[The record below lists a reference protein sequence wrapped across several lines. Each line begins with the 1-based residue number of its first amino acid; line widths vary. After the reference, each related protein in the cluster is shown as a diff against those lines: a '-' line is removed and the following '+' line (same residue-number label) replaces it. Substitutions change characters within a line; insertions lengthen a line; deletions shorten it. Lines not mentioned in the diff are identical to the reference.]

1 MARARFSRRKS
12 VQAALESISPA
23 RAFRCT
29 TRCRFRWASTIR
41 RSPASTAPARRAQL
55 NTSTL
60 SRGTP
65 WMPGSCALWRS
76 ARKSCS
82 RSSPKSRTSQEA
94 KPLMNMEQLREFV
107 SLENR
112 KRDLDAELKAA
123 NQRLDELEDLIIPQ
137 FIEAGVP
144 SIAVTVDGSTR
155 TLSIYPDV
163 YASPLNGRP
172 EVAAALKASE
182 LGQYV
187 AENYN
192 SNSLTAYVR
201 EVWREVLL
209 LAKQQNRVAGEE
221 DVRAAL
227 PKPLGEVLKISLV
240 HKLSSRK
247 KA

>member
-1 MARARFSRRKS
+1 
-12 VQAALESISPA
+12 
-23 RAFRCT
+23 
-29 TRCRFRWASTIR
+29 
-41 RSPASTAPARRAQL
+41 
-55 NTSTL
+55 
-60 SRGTP
+60 
-65 WMPGSCALWRS
+65 
-76 ARKSCS
+76 
-82 RSSPKSRTSQEA
+82 
-94 KPLMNMEQLREFV
+94 MNMEQLREFV

-112 KRDLDAELKAA
+112 KRDLDAELKTA

-163 YASPLNGRP
+163 YASPLNDRS

-209 LAKQQNRVAGEE
+209 LAKQQNRVAAEE

-247 KA
+247 KS

>member
-1 MARARFSRRKS
+1 
-12 VQAALESISPA
+12 
-23 RAFRCT
+23 
-29 TRCRFRWASTIR
+29 
-41 RSPASTAPARRAQL
+41 
-55 NTSTL
+55 
-60 SRGTP
+60 
-65 WMPGSCALWRS
+65 
-76 ARKSCS
+76 
-82 RSSPKSRTSQEA
+82 
-94 KPLMNMEQLREFV
+94 MNMEQLREFV

-112 KRDLDAELKAA
+112 KRDLDAELKATS
-123 NQRLDELEDLIIPQ
+123 QKLDAQEDLIIPQ

-144 SIAVTVDGSTR
+144 SIAVTVDGVTR

-163 YASPLNGRP
+163 YASPLNDRS
-172 EVAAALKASE
+172 EVTAALKASE

-209 LAKQQNRVAGEE
+209 LAKQQNRLATED
-221 DVRAAL
+221 DVRIAL

>member
-1 MARARFSRRKS
+1 
-12 VQAALESISPA
+12 
-23 RAFRCT
+23 
-29 TRCRFRWASTIR
+29 
-41 RSPASTAPARRAQL
+41 
-55 NTSTL
+55 
-60 SRGTP
+60 
-65 WMPGSCALWRS
+65 
-76 ARKSCS
+76 
-82 RSSPKSRTSQEA
+82 
-94 KPLMNMEQLREFV
+94 MNMEQLREFV

-112 KRDLDAELKAA
+112 KRDLDAELKRA
-123 NQRLDELEDLIIPQ
+123 NQRLDELEGLIIQQ

-163 YASPLNGRP
+163 YASPLHDRI

-209 LAKQQNRVAGEE
+209 LAKQQNRLAGEE

-227 PKPLGEVLKISLV
+227 PKPLGEVLKISMV

>member
-1 MARARFSRRKS
+1 
-12 VQAALESISPA
+12 
-23 RAFRCT
+23 
-29 TRCRFRWASTIR
+29 
-41 RSPASTAPARRAQL
+41 
-55 NTSTL
+55 
-60 SRGTP
+60 
-65 WMPGSCALWRS
+65 
-76 ARKSCS
+76 
-82 RSSPKSRTSQEA
+82 
-94 KPLMNMEQLREFV
+94 MNMEQLREFV
-107 SLENR
+107 SLENK
-112 KRDLDAELKAA
+112 KRDLDAELKAT
-123 NQRLDELEDLIIPQ
+123 NQRLDELEDLILPQ

-163 YASPLNGRP
+163 YASPRNDRAD
-172 EVAAALKASE
+172 VAAALKASE

-201 EVWREVLL
+201 EVWREIVQ
-209 LAKQQNRVAGEE
+209 AAARENRVATED

-227 PKPLGEVLKISLV
+227 PKPLGDAIKISLV

>member
-1 MARARFSRRKS
+1 
-12 VQAALESISPA
+12 
-23 RAFRCT
+23 
-29 TRCRFRWASTIR
+29 
-41 RSPASTAPARRAQL
+41 
-55 NTSTL
+55 
-60 SRGTP
+60 
-65 WMPGSCALWRS
+65 
-76 ARKSCS
+76 
-82 RSSPKSRTSQEA
+82 
-94 KPLMNMEQLREFV
+94 MNMEQLREFV

-163 YASPLNGRP
+163 YASPLNGRT

-201 EVWREVLL
+201 EVWREVLQ
-209 LAKQQNRVAGEE
+209 LAKRENRVATEE

-247 KA
+247 KT

>member
-1 MARARFSRRKS
+1 
-12 VQAALESISPA
+12 
-23 RAFRCT
+23 
-29 TRCRFRWASTIR
+29 
-41 RSPASTAPARRAQL
+41 
-55 NTSTL
+55 
-60 SRGTP
+60 
-65 WMPGSCALWRS
+65 
-76 ARKSCS
+76 
-82 RSSPKSRTSQEA
+82 
-94 KPLMNMEQLREFV
+94 V

-155 TLSIYPDV
+155 TLSINPDV
-163 YASPLNGRP
+163 YASPLNGRT

-201 EVWREVLL
+201 EVWREVLQ
-209 LAKQQNRVAGEE
+209 LAKRENRVATEE

>member
-1 MARARFSRRKS
+1 
-12 VQAALESISPA
+12 
-23 RAFRCT
+23 
-29 TRCRFRWASTIR
+29 
-41 RSPASTAPARRAQL
+41 
-55 NTSTL
+55 
-60 SRGTP
+60 
-65 WMPGSCALWRS
+65 
-76 ARKSCS
+76 
-82 RSSPKSRTSQEA
+82 
-94 KPLMNMEQLREFV
+94 MNMEQLREFV

-144 SIAVTVDGSTR
+144 SIAVTVDGNTR
-155 TLSIYPDV
+155 TLSINPDV
-163 YASPLNGRP
+163 YASPLNGRT
-172 EVAAALKASE
+172 EVAAALKASQ

-209 LAKQQNRVAGEE
+209 LARQQNRVAGEE

>member
-1 MARARFSRRKS
+1 
-12 VQAALESISPA
+12 
-23 RAFRCT
+23 
-29 TRCRFRWASTIR
+29 
-41 RSPASTAPARRAQL
+41 
-55 NTSTL
+55 
-60 SRGTP
+60 
-65 WMPGSCALWRS
+65 
-76 ARKSCS
+76 
-82 RSSPKSRTSQEA
+82 
-94 KPLMNMEQLREFV
+94 MNMEQLREFV

-163 YASPLNGRP
+163 YASPLNGRT

-209 LAKQQNRVAGEE
+209 LARQQNRVAGEE

>member
-1 MARARFSRRKS
+1 
-12 VQAALESISPA
+12 
-23 RAFRCT
+23 
-29 TRCRFRWASTIR
+29 
-41 RSPASTAPARRAQL
+41 
-55 NTSTL
+55 
-60 SRGTP
+60 
-65 WMPGSCALWRS
+65 
-76 ARKSCS
+76 
-82 RSSPKSRTSQEA
+82 
-94 KPLMNMEQLREFV
+94 MNMEQLRGFV

-112 KRDLDAELKAA
+112 KKDLDAELKAT
-123 NQRLDELEDLIIPQ
+123 NQKLDELEDLLIPQ

-144 SIAVTVDGSTR
+144 SIAVTVDGTTR

-163 YASPLNGRP
+163 YASPLRDRN

-201 EVWREVLL
+201 EVWREVLV
-209 LAKQQNRVAGEE
+209 LAKQQNRLAAEE
-221 DVRAAL
+221 DIRAAL
-227 PKPLGEVLKISLV
+227 PKPLGEALKISLV

>member
-1 MARARFSRRKS
+1 
-12 VQAALESISPA
+12 
-23 RAFRCT
+23 
-29 TRCRFRWASTIR
+29 
-41 RSPASTAPARRAQL
+41 
-55 NTSTL
+55 
-60 SRGTP
+60 
-65 WMPGSCALWRS
+65 
-76 ARKSCS
+76 
-82 RSSPKSRTSQEA
+82 
-94 KPLMNMEQLREFV
+94 MNMEQLREFV

-163 YASPLNGRP
+163 YASPLNGRT

>member
-1 MARARFSRRKS
+1 
-12 VQAALESISPA
+12 
-23 RAFRCT
+23 
-29 TRCRFRWASTIR
+29 
-41 RSPASTAPARRAQL
+41 
-55 NTSTL
+55 
-60 SRGTP
+60 
-65 WMPGSCALWRS
+65 
-76 ARKSCS
+76 
-82 RSSPKSRTSQEA
+82 
-94 KPLMNMEQLREFV
+94 MNMEQLREFV

-112 KRDLDAELKAA
+112 KRDLDAELKAT
-123 NQRLDELEDLIIPQ
+123 NQKLDELEDLIIPQ

-155 TLSIYPDV
+155 TLSIYRDV
-163 YASPLNGRP
+163 YASPLNDRA

-201 EVWREVLL
+201 EVWREVVQT
-209 LAKQQNRVAGEE
+209 AQREDRVATED

-227 PKPLGEVLKISLV
+227 PKPLGDAIKISLV

>member
-1 MARARFSRRKS
+1 
-12 VQAALESISPA
+12 
-23 RAFRCT
+23 
-29 TRCRFRWASTIR
+29 
-41 RSPASTAPARRAQL
+41 
-55 NTSTL
+55 
-60 SRGTP
+60 
-65 WMPGSCALWRS
+65 
-76 ARKSCS
+76 
-82 RSSPKSRTSQEA
+82 
-94 KPLMNMEQLREFV
+94 MNMEMLREFV

-123 NQRLDELEDLIIPQ
+123 NQKLGELEDVIIPQ

-144 SIAVTVDGSTR
+144 SIAVTVDGTTR

-163 YASPLNGRP
+163 YASPLNGRT

-201 EVWREVLL
+201 EVWREVVER
-209 LAKQQNRVAGEE
+209 AKKQQRVASEA
-221 DVRAAL
+221 DVFAAL
-227 PKPLGEVLKISLV
+227 PEPLAGCLKISLV

-247 KA
+247 KG

>member
-1 MARARFSRRKS
+1 
-12 VQAALESISPA
+12 
-23 RAFRCT
+23 
-29 TRCRFRWASTIR
+29 
-41 RSPASTAPARRAQL
+41 
-55 NTSTL
+55 
-60 SRGTP
+60 
-65 WMPGSCALWRS
+65 
-76 ARKSCS
+76 
-82 RSSPKSRTSQEA
+82 
-94 KPLMNMEQLREFV
+94 MNMEQLREFV

-112 KRDLDAELKAA
+112 KRDLDAELKAT
-123 NQRLDELEDLIIPQ
+123 NQKLDELEDLIIPQ

-163 YASPLNGRP
+163 YASPLNDRA

-201 EVWREVLL
+201 EVWREVVQT
-209 LAKQQNRVAGEE
+209 AQREDRVATED

-227 PKPLGEVLKISLV
+227 PKPLGDAIKISLV

>member
-1 MARARFSRRKS
+1 
-12 VQAALESISPA
+12 
-23 RAFRCT
+23 
-29 TRCRFRWASTIR
+29 
-41 RSPASTAPARRAQL
+41 
-55 NTSTL
+55 
-60 SRGTP
+60 
-65 WMPGSCALWRS
+65 
-76 ARKSCS
+76 
-82 RSSPKSRTSQEA
+82 
-94 KPLMNMEQLREFV
+94 MNMEQLREFV

-112 KRDLDAELKAA
+112 KRDLDAELKAT
-123 NQRLDELEDLIIPQ
+123 NQKLDELEDLIIPQ

-163 YASPLNGRP
+163 YASPLKDRA

-201 EVWREVLL
+201 EVWREVVQT
-209 LAKQQNRVAGEE
+209 AQREDRVATED

-227 PKPLGEVLKISLV
+227 PKPLGDAVKISLV

>member
-1 MARARFSRRKS
+1 
-12 VQAALESISPA
+12 
-23 RAFRCT
+23 
-29 TRCRFRWASTIR
+29 
-41 RSPASTAPARRAQL
+41 
-55 NTSTL
+55 
-60 SRGTP
+60 
-65 WMPGSCALWRS
+65 
-76 ARKSCS
+76 
-82 RSSPKSRTSQEA
+82 
-94 KPLMNMEQLREFV
+94 MNMEQLRDFV

-112 KRDLDAELKAA
+112 KRDLDAELKAT
-123 NQRLDELEDLIIPQ
+123 NQKLDELEDLIIPQ

-163 YASPLNGRP
+163 YASPLNDRA

-201 EVWREVLL
+201 EVWREVVQ
-209 LAKQQNRVAGEE
+209 AAQRESRIATED

-227 PKPLGEVLKISLV
+227 PRPLGDAIKISLV

>member
-1 MARARFSRRKS
+1 
-12 VQAALESISPA
+12 
-23 RAFRCT
+23 
-29 TRCRFRWASTIR
+29 
-41 RSPASTAPARRAQL
+41 
-55 NTSTL
+55 
-60 SRGTP
+60 
-65 WMPGSCALWRS
+65 
-76 ARKSCS
+76 
-82 RSSPKSRTSQEA
+82 
-94 KPLMNMEQLREFV
+94 MNMEQLREFV

-112 KRDLDAELKAA
+112 KRDLDAALKAA
-123 NQRLDELEDLIIPQ
+123 NQKLDELENLIIPQ

-163 YASPLNGRP
+163 YASPLNDRT

-209 LAKQQNRVAGEE
+209 LAKQQNRLATEDRRSRRPAQAPGRGSQNLPGPQTQQQKESLKGEAMSTE
-221 DVRAAL
+221 LA
-227 PKPLGEVLKISLV
+227 
-240 HKLSSRK
+240 
-247 KA
+247 KASGGAQGAHARERRSGSDPRGLRHQRRQRGHHGI

>member
-1 MARARFSRRKS
+1 
-12 VQAALESISPA
+12 
-23 RAFRCT
+23 
-29 TRCRFRWASTIR
+29 
-41 RSPASTAPARRAQL
+41 
-55 NTSTL
+55 
-60 SRGTP
+60 
-65 WMPGSCALWRS
+65 
-76 ARKSCS
+76 
-82 RSSPKSRTSQEA
+82 
-94 KPLMNMEQLREFV
+94 MNMEQLREFV

-163 YASPLNGRP
+163 YASPLNGRT

-192 SNSLTAYVR
+192 SNLLTAYVR

-209 LAKQQNRVAGEE
+209 LARQQNRVAGEE

>member
-1 MARARFSRRKS
+1 
-12 VQAALESISPA
+12 
-23 RAFRCT
+23 
-29 TRCRFRWASTIR
+29 
-41 RSPASTAPARRAQL
+41 
-55 NTSTL
+55 
-60 SRGTP
+60 
-65 WMPGSCALWRS
+65 
-76 ARKSCS
+76 
-82 RSSPKSRTSQEA
+82 
-94 KPLMNMEQLREFV
+94 MNMEHLREFV

-112 KRDLDAELKAA
+112 KRDLDASLKAA
-123 NQRLDELEDLIIPQ
+123 NQRLDELEGLIIPQ
-137 FIEAGVP
+137 FIEEGVP

-163 YASPLNGRP
+163 YASPINDRP

-209 LAKQQNRVAGEE
+209 LAKQQNRIAAED

>member
-1 MARARFSRRKS
+1 
-12 VQAALESISPA
+12 
-23 RAFRCT
+23 
-29 TRCRFRWASTIR
+29 
-41 RSPASTAPARRAQL
+41 
-55 NTSTL
+55 
-60 SRGTP
+60 
-65 WMPGSCALWRS
+65 
-76 ARKSCS
+76 
-82 RSSPKSRTSQEA
+82 
-94 KPLMNMEQLREFV
+94 MNMEQLREFV

-155 TLSIYPDV
+155 TLSINPDV
-163 YASPLNGRP
+163 YASPLNGRT

-201 EVWREVLL
+201 EVWREVLQ
-209 LAKQQNRVAGEE
+209 LAKRENRVATEE

>member
-1 MARARFSRRKS
+1 
-12 VQAALESISPA
+12 
-23 RAFRCT
+23 
-29 TRCRFRWASTIR
+29 
-41 RSPASTAPARRAQL
+41 
-55 NTSTL
+55 
-60 SRGTP
+60 
-65 WMPGSCALWRS
+65 
-76 ARKSCS
+76 
-82 RSSPKSRTSQEA
+82 
-94 KPLMNMEQLREFV
+94 MNMEQLREFV

-163 YASPLNGRP
+163 YASPLNGRT

-247 KA
+247 KT

>member
-1 MARARFSRRKS
+1 
-12 VQAALESISPA
+12 
-23 RAFRCT
+23 
-29 TRCRFRWASTIR
+29 
-41 RSPASTAPARRAQL
+41 
-55 NTSTL
+55 
-60 SRGTP
+60 
-65 WMPGSCALWRS
+65 
-76 ARKSCS
+76 
-82 RSSPKSRTSQEA
+82 
-94 KPLMNMEQLREFV
+94 MNMEQLREFV

-123 NQRLDELEDLIIPQ
+123 NQRLDDLEDLIIPQ

-144 SIAVTVDGSTR
+144 SIAVTVDGTTR
-155 TLSIYPDV
+155 TLSIHPDV
-163 YASPLNGRP
+163 YASPLNDRS

-209 LAKQQNRVAGEE
+209 LAKQQNRVAAEE

-227 PKPLGEVLKISLV
+227 PKPLGDVLKVSLV

>member
-1 MARARFSRRKS
+1 
-12 VQAALESISPA
+12 
-23 RAFRCT
+23 
-29 TRCRFRWASTIR
+29 
-41 RSPASTAPARRAQL
+41 
-55 NTSTL
+55 
-60 SRGTP
+60 
-65 WMPGSCALWRS
+65 
-76 ARKSCS
+76 
-82 RSSPKSRTSQEA
+82 
-94 KPLMNMEQLREFV
+94 MNMEQLREFV

-123 NQRLDELEDLIIPQ
+123 NQKLDELEDLIIPQ

-163 YASPLNGRP
+163 YASPLNDRA

-201 EVWREVLL
+201 EVWREVVQT
-209 LAKQQNRVAGEE
+209 AHREDRVATED

-227 PKPLGEVLKISLV
+227 PKPLGDAIKISLV

>member
-1 MARARFSRRKS
+1 
-12 VQAALESISPA
+12 
-23 RAFRCT
+23 
-29 TRCRFRWASTIR
+29 
-41 RSPASTAPARRAQL
+41 
-55 NTSTL
+55 
-60 SRGTP
+60 
-65 WMPGSCALWRS
+65 
-76 ARKSCS
+76 
-82 RSSPKSRTSQEA
+82 
-94 KPLMNMEQLREFV
+94 MNMEQLREFV

-163 YASPLNGRP
+163 YASPLNGRT

-201 EVWREVLL
+201 EVWREVLQ
-209 LAKQQNRVAGEE
+209 LAKRENRVATEE

>member
-1 MARARFSRRKS
+1 
-12 VQAALESISPA
+12 
-23 RAFRCT
+23 
-29 TRCRFRWASTIR
+29 
-41 RSPASTAPARRAQL
+41 
-55 NTSTL
+55 
-60 SRGTP
+60 
-65 WMPGSCALWRS
+65 MP
-76 ARKSCS
+76 
-82 RSSPKSRTSQEA
+82 
-94 KPLMNMEQLREFV
+94 V
-107 SLENR
+107 S
-112 KRDLDAELKAA
+112 DLDAELKAT
-123 NQRLDELEDLIIPQ
+123 NQRLDELEDLILPQ

-163 YASPLNGRP
+163 YASPRNDRAD
-172 EVAAALKASE
+172 VAAALKASE

-201 EVWREVLL
+201 EVWREIVQ
-209 LAKQQNRVAGEE
+209 AAARENRVATED

-227 PKPLGEVLKISLV
+227 PKPLGDAIKISLV